1 MPLVRCC
8 NARIVRAFG
17 IELNAS
23 CVRSNV
29 IVGQH
34 RQGLSVIPSGS
45 FVATSPL
52 TGETP
57 LKGCCRSSP
66 FRGYLPATQP
76 ITFETHVKMLSRHK
90 RCILLFSLLS
100 YFRFRKMCQALLTNS
115 VRSERRFK
123 SLTYR
128 AFVILSHSGIE
139 RFLN

>member
-23 CVRSNV
+23 CARFNV

-115 VRSERRFK
+115 KFGLDPTPDQLDKLMPWSDELPEFCK
-123 SLTYR
+123 
-128 AFVILSHSGIE
+128 
-139 RFLN
+139 